1 MGNNVAFNSN
11 LFESV
16 ERYVLNLYGLK
27 NCGDVNEGRYV
38 KFTSSNITP
47 PPQKLPP
54 TRDALLCHCK
64 RVSFVTAMVKHAL
77 EADFEIPSPD
87 GHGWSIVDGKL
98 SIVWILLPPAPDDVL
113 QLVSCNCKKSAC
125 KK

>member
-1 MGNNVAFNSN
+1 M
-11 LFESV
+11 
-16 ERYVLNLYGLK
+16 
-27 NCGDVNEGRYV
+27 
-38 KFTSSNITP
+38 
-47 PPQKLPP
+47 
-54 TRDALLCHCK
+54 
-64 RVSFVTAMVKHAL
+64 TAIVKHAL

-125 KK
+125 KKGNCNCLSFKLQCTDLCGCGDVCQNRENDQDDSDDDSDDDENDFDDDEHDDETEF